1 MAFGMGGFT
10 EGLSGALGIEGSS
23 EDLTDVGIGSVGDF
37 MKAAFKNKKKT
48 TLPPVLKPVAPPG
61 GATIRS
67 SDPFDFFGT
76 LFTNPAT
83 SGLNPI
89 TNFNKTPLY

>member
-1 MAFGMGGFT
+1 MA
-10 EGLSGALGIEGSS
+10 GALGLGGFSN
-23 EDLTDVGIGSVGDF
+23 LTGIGVGSIGR
-37 MKAAFKNKKKT
+37 MLGEILTRKGT
-48 TLPPVLKPVAPPG
+48 TLPLLKPVAPPRSG
-61 GATIRS
+61 TAIRS